1 MKEKKKEKRKTK
13 MNEKWILCDN
23 RLPTNKGTWYER
35 SQEYLTCSKT
45 GILQILTYCDGW
57 NCCFVND
64 NMDVNRDNEIKDI
77 IAWMPLPEPIMKEVE
92 ND

>member
-1 MKEKKKEKRKTK
+1 MYDA
-13 MNEKWILCDN
+13 MILSPALN
-23 RLPTNKGTWYER
+23 ALVNVIVRLSAVESGVISTLWYN
-35 SQEYLTCSKT
+35 
-45 GILQILTYCDGW
+45 DGW

-77 IAWMPLPEPIMKEVE
+77 IAWMPLPDPIMKEVK